1 MDFST
6 ARRIPQ
12 SIPKQKIDLGI
23 FAAVPFVQ
31 TTQVAFSALPKAS
44 ADLDLERRRDT
55 MTVGRFCVREV
66 DLAARDETVQ
76 AAAQRMHARKVGT
89 LVVVNQENQPIGI
102 VTDRD
107 LTVKVL
113 AEGKDGTQ
121 MTVGDVMTSCPKTVS
136 EQTSLEDA
144 LVIMRAAPC
153 RRLPVTDA
161 GGQSCRPAQP
171 G

>member
-1 MDFST
+1 
-6 ARRIPQ
+6 
-12 SIPKQKIDLGI
+12 
-23 FAAVPFVQ
+23 
-31 TTQVAFSALPKAS
+31 
-44 ADLDLERRRDT
+44 

-76 AAAQRMHARKVGT
+76 VAAQRMHARKVGT

-161 GGQSCRPAQP
+161 GGNLVGLLSLDDVLELFAEEFYTISRLIHEEEP
-171 G
+171 GSLGGFVTKGRGTKL